1 MPARKNRPGKH
12 GDILPADQPLD
23 PEETALLRTLEA
35 AERKEPHQDHYVGWP
50 DMHIAKSLAKKGYIV
65 EGRLA
70 TGCFFL
76 TPKARG
82 RMS

>member
-12 GDILPADQPLD
+12 GGTLPAVQPLD

-35 AERKEPHQDHYVGWP
+35 AERKEPRQDHYVGWP
-50 DMHIAKSLAKKGYIV
+50 DMHIAKRLVKKGYIV
-65 EGRLA
+65 EGRRA
-70 TGCFFL
+70 TGCFYL
-76 TPKARG
+76 TPLSIG